1 MAKSNTFDKAK
12 FVTFTNDFV
21 ASQFYFERPPQNIV
35 SKTFKK
41 GDTVFAKFQ
50 VDFGMN
56 EHLVADGFDVTNAP
70 LSTQSLPT
78 PIAVSKEVA
87 EANRWRTIGL
97 SERFGIRGGDWGV
110 LGLPAKWTLP
120 ISIAS
125 SIGSVYLAKKYGK
138 NKILFGIGGF
148 IIGGLILSNLIA
160 KIPTGRELRDK

>member
-78 PIAVSKEVA
+78 PMSNEPIVRPIKTNTDTPSASPDSISKERLA
-87 EANRWRTIGL
+87 ELNARQSTDLRKGYI
-97 SERFGIRGGDWGV
+97 
-110 LGLPAKWTLP
+110 K
-120 ISIAS
+120 IAS
-125 SIGSVYLAKKYGK
+125 AISAPIIIGY
-138 NKILFGIGGF
+138 FIGGKRGAK
-148 IIGGLILSNLIA
+148 IGGGLVGGYLLAIYAYYVI
-160 KIPTGRELRDK
+160 KK